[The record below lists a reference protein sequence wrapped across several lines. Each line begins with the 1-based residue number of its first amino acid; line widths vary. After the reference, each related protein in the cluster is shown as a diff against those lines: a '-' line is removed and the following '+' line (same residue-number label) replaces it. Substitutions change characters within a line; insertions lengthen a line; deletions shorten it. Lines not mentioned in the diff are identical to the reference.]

1 MAKGRRAK
9 RAIKDRR
16 QFLTGAMIA
25 TALSIFNSTL
35 GIVDRLLSWR
45 SAPTRSVVT
54 PAPVTIA
61 LTVPTALVVGEAVMP
76 IGTVTVTTTG
86 TVVTPGTR
94 QLALGLEAANQ
105 PA

>member
-1 MAKGRRAK
+1 MAKGRRAQ

-45 SAPTRSVVT
+45 SAPTPSVLT